1 MSWRCKQLL
10 RIGMC
15 FAAAALAVNGLRLGV
30 VRTTAQVGP
39 QSTFTVVLKET
50 VTGRDGKA
58 RVASTQTW
66 AVRSDGS
73 TLIKLGASETGSRLI
88 WFAAGIEVMTND
100 RLRLKSTSRKPES
113 PPRRDPGSGC
123 TSPQITNEKS
133 WGEKTVEGYR
143 AAKVTA
149 GVTDRASTA
158 WYALDHGCAKIK
170 SRLGFETGDASEL
183 RLVSLIPGEPSD
195 LMFDVPPDYQ
205 EGPPSALGGPLDA
218 ARCGPQCQE
227 HWKRQDAEYYKHRP

>member
-15 FAAAALAVNGLRLGV
+15 AAAALAVNGIRLGV
-30 VRTTAQVGP
+30 VRATAQVGP

-73 TLIKLGASETGSRLI
+73 TLMKLGASETGSRQI
-88 WFAAGIEVMTND
+88 WFPSGIEVMTND
-100 RLRLKSTSRKPES
+100 RLRLKSTTRKPDS
-113 PPRRDPGSGC
+113 PPRRDPGLGC
-123 TSPQITNEKS
+123 TSPHITNEKS
-133 WGEKTVEGYR
+133 WGEETVEGYR

-149 GVTDRASTA
+149 GVKDRPLTS
-158 WYALDHGCAKIK
+158 WYALDHGCAKVK
-170 SRLGFETGDASEL
+170 SSMGFETGE
-183 RLVSLIPGEPSD
+183 
-195 LMFDVPPDYQ
+195 
-205 EGPPSALGGPLDA
+205 
-218 ARCGPQCQE
+218 
-227 HWKRQDAEYYKHRP
+227 AERVAPRHSNSRRTIGLAV

>member
-1 MSWRCKQLL
+1 MSTRCKLLL

-15 FAAAALAVNGLRLGV
+15 CAAAALAVNGVWLSV
-30 VRTTAQVGP
+30 VCARVQVGSESP
-39 QSTFTVVLKET
+39 YTVVLKET
-50 VTGRDGKA
+50 VIGRDGKA
-58 RVASTQTW
+58 RTASTQTW

-73 TLIKLGASETGSRLI
+73 TLIKLGAGETGSRLI
-88 WFAAGIEVMTND
+88 WFASGIEVMTND
-100 RLRLKSTSRKPES
+100 RLRLKSTVRKPDS
-113 PPRRDPGSGC
+113 PPGRNPRLGC
-123 TSPQITNEKS
+123 TSPHITNEKS
-133 WGEKTVEGYR
+133 WGEETVEGYR

-195 LMFDVPPDYQ
+195 LLFDVPPDYQ

-218 ARCGPQCQE
+218 AKCGPQCQE